1 MTESALSIM
10 IMKDGHRM
18 KLYEGNIASS
28 TWTDSTIYGATY
40 MVESV
45 HVDEAINRR
54 LEALGVNENTPL
66 LVMNKK
72 NSGTMIIKVRG
83 TRLALGKRITGGI
96 EVKEEAAS

>member
-1 MTESALSIM
+1 MTESVLSIM
-10 IMKDGHRM
+10 IVKDGHRM
-18 KLYEGNIASS
+18 KLYEGNI
-28 TWTDSTIYGATY
+28 GATY
-40 MVESV
+40 LVKSV

-72 NSGTMIIKVRG
+72 NSGTI
-83 TRLALGKRITGGI
+83 LALGRRITGGI

>member
-1 MTESALSIM
+1 MTGRLLSTM
-10 IMKDGHRM
+10 IMKDGPRM
-18 KLYEGNIASS
+18 KLYEGKIG
-28 TWTDSTIYGATY
+28 TTY
-40 MVESV
+40 LVESV
-45 HVDEAINRR
+45 HVEDAINRR

-83 TRLALGKRITGGI
+83 TRLALGRRITGGI

>member
-1 MTESALSIM
+1 MTGRLLSTM

-18 KLYEGNIASS
+18 KLYEGKIG
-28 TWTDSTIYGATY
+28 TTY
-40 MVESV
+40 LVESV
-45 HVDEAINRR
+45 HVEDAINRR

-83 TRLALGKRITGGI
+83 TRLALGRRITGGI
-96 EVKEEAAS
+96 DIKEEAVS

>member
-18 KLYEGNIASS
+18 KLYEGNI
-28 TWTDSTIYGATY
+28 GATY

-45 HVDEAINRR
+45 
-54 LEALGVNENTPL
+54 LGVNENTPL

>member
-18 KLYEGNIASS
+18 KLYE
-28 TWTDSTIYGATY
+28 
-40 MVESV
+40 ESV

>member
-1 MTESALSIM
+1 
-10 IMKDGHRM
+10 M
-18 KLYEGNIASS
+18 KLYEGKIG
-28 TWTDSTIYGATY
+28 TTY
-40 MVESV
+40 LVESV
-45 HVDEAINRR
+45 HVEDAINRR

-83 TRLALGKRITGGI
+83 TRLALGRRITGRN

>member
-1 MTESALSIM
+1 MTGRLLSTM
-10 IMKDGHRM
+10 IMKDEHRM
-18 KLYEGNIASS
+18 KLYEGKIC
-28 TWTDSTIYGATY
+28 TTY
-40 MVESV
+40 LVESV
-45 HVDEAINRR
+45 HVEDAINRR

-83 TRLALGKRITGGI
+83 TRLALGRRITGGI

>member
-1 MTESALSIM
+1 
-10 IMKDGHRM
+10 M
-18 KLYEGNIASS
+18 KLYEGNI
-28 TWTDSTIYGATY
+28 GATY

-45 HVDEAINRR
+45 HVGEAINRR

-66 LVMNKK
+66 LMNKK

-83 TRLALGKRITGGI
+83 TRLALGRRITGGI

>member
-1 MTESALSIM
+1 MTGRLLSTM
-10 IMKDGHRM
+10 IMKDGHRK
-18 KLYEGNIASS
+18 KLYEGKIG
-28 TWTDSTIYGATY
+28 TTY
-40 MVESV
+40 LVESV
-45 HVDEAINRR
+45 HVEDAINRR

-83 TRLALGKRITGGI
+83 TRLALGRRITGGI

>member
-1 MTESALSIM
+1 
-10 IMKDGHRM
+10 M
-18 KLYEGNIASS
+18 KLYEGKIG
-28 TWTDSTIYGATY
+28 TTY
-40 MVESV
+40 LVESV
-45 HVDEAINRR
+45 HVEDAINRR

-83 TRLALGKRITGGI
+83 TRLALGRLITGGI

>member
-1 MTESALSIM
+1 MPLP
-10 IMKDGHRM
+10 
-18 KLYEGNIASS
+18 
-28 TWTDSTIYGATY
+28 
-40 MVESV
+40 V
-45 HVDEAINRR
+45 HVEDAINRR

-83 TRLALGKRITGGI
+83 TRLALGRRITGGI

>member
-18 KLYEGNIASS
+18 KLYEGNI
-28 TWTDSTIYGATY
+28 GATY

-72 NSGTMIIKVRG
+72 NSRNHDHQSPRNPPCT
-83 TRLALGKRITGGI
+83 GKKNYRWN
-96 EVKEEAAS
+96 

>member
-1 MTESALSIM
+1 
-10 IMKDGHRM
+10 M
-18 KLYEGNIASS
+18 KLYEGNI
-28 TWTDSTIYGATY
+28 GATY
-40 MVESV
+40 QVKSV
-45 HVDEAINRR
+45 H
-54 LEALGVNENTPL
+54 VNENTPL

>member
-18 KLYEGNIASS
+18 KLYEGNI
-28 TWTDSTIYGATY
+28 GATY
-40 MVESV
+40 QVKSV

-72 NSGTMIIKVRG
+72 NSGTMII
-83 TRLALGKRITGGI
+83 TRLALGRRITGGI